1 VIGASDALSPPEE
14 QLTMKTLADS
24 RAISLKS
31 LLRTYLS
38 LSLFLAWFPIVF
50 LIVDLFP

>member
-38 LSLFLAWFPIVF
+38 LSLFLAWFFVISLTVE
-50 LIVDLFP
+50 LFP